1 MKRRPVAEVEEHPYP
16 TCEGAPLPEAGEVL
30 AEGTLRSGPRMRETV
45 VERFRVEKKD
55 CVYVITVHQEWS
67 RQIDDVEVVYDLDW
81 RPLRAWKR
89 MTIPGVSD
97 EDGRADTRLYEL
109 RNDPPTMT
117 RRAEGEVEHR
127 VFQGRDV
134 EAGPVVAVVG
144 PGRAL
149 LNAWIQAAQ
158 LEVGDIVRG
167 PVLDF
172 REFVERVDEVALRR
186 DPDRRE
192 ETLGRSVRV
201 YTVFGRES
209 VFADEDDFVVGDL
222 AGLRDARD
230 LETPAPEP
238 LPSYGAPDPRGTP

>member
-1 MKRRPVAEVEEHPYP
+1 MKRRPVAEVAAQPYP
-16 TCEGAPLPEAGEVL
+16 SCDGVPLPEEGEVL

-45 VERFRVEKKD
+45 VERYRIEKKN

-67 RQIDDVEVVYDLDW
+67 RQIDDVEVVFDLDW

-89 MTIPGVSD
+89 MTIPGVSE

-117 RRAEGEVEHR
+117 RFAEGEVEHR

-149 LNAWIQAAQ
+149 LNAWIRAAD
-158 LEVGDIVRG
+158 LEVGGIVRG

-172 REFVERVDEVALRR
+172 RQLVERVDEVALRR
-186 DPDRRE
+186 DPDRQE
-192 ETLGRSVRV
+192 ETLGRAVRV

-209 VFADEDDFVVGDL
+209 VFANDGDVVIGDL
-222 AGLRDARD
+222 AGLRDDRD
-230 LETPAPEP
+230 LDTVPPEP
-238 LPSYGAPDPRGTP
+238 LPTYGEPDPRGTP